1 VTEDHEVS
9 AAAPFVL
16 RHDAG
21 AGGLA
26 GWRSLGWSARP
37 TEASVAFPPNCDIG
51 LAFMACGIDG
61 GCFDGRHTGT
71 AVAKFDDE
79 RDILR
84 PLLR

>member
-1 VTEDHEVS
+1 LDRVAS
-9 AAAPFVL
+9 S
-16 RHDAG
+16 
-21 AGGLA
+21 
-26 GWRSLGWSARP
+26 W
-37 TEASVAFPPNCDIG
+37 ASVAVWWKSDSDIG

>member
-1 VTEDHEVS
+1 VEKV
-9 AAAPFVL
+9 
-16 RHDAG
+16 AG
-21 AGGLA
+21 YP
-26 GWRSLGWSARP
+26 RP
-37 TEASVAFPPNCDIG
+37 AVAVWWKSDSDIG